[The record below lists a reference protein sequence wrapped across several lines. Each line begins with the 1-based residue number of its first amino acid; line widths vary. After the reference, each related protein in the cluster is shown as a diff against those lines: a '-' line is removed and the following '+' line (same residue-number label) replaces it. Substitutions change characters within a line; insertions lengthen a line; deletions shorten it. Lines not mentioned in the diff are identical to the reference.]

1 MNKKILSIGLIFLV
15 LFFVQLCS
23 AQDSDPDQTGTNVK
37 LLELDG
43 AIGPIAVQII
53 EKGIDQAE
61 KANSEALIIL
71 LNTPGGLTES
81 TWKITKA
88 IMNSYVPVVVYIYPQ
103 GARAGSAGVFITF
116 SAHIAAMAPATNIGA
131 ASVVSMGGEMDSTMY
146 KKGHQ

>member
-103 GARAGSAGVFITF
+103 GAPGRFGGSFYYLQCAYSGHG
-116 SAHIAAMAPATNIGA
+116 SGYQYR
-131 ASVVSMGGEMDSTMY
+131 GGLGSFHGGRD
-146 KKGHQ
+146 GLHHV